1 MIQHAQYITNGQ
13 GQREFVVLP
22 VRAYQDMLEQLSDIQ
37 LYDEAKQVQEPAM
50 PMEEAFKLVEEHR
63 RNHL

>member
-1 MIQHAQYITNGQ
+1 MIQHAQYITNEQ

-22 VRAYQDMLEQLSDIQ
+22 VREYQDMLERLSDIQ
-37 LYDEAKQVQEPAM
+37 LYDEAKQAQEPAM
-50 PMEEAFKLVEEHR
+50 LMEEAFKLVEEHR